1 MRSVRKSLFMAAVV
15 LAVGAAGAS
24 AASAAECRGGRC
36 SVGADGDCCHRSGP
50 VRRVFAAR
58 PVRRVLNA
66 RPVRRLLE
74 RAPVRSFLFRRCY

>member
-1 MRSVRKSLFMAAVV
+1 MRFVRKSVFMAAVV
-15 LAVGAAGAS
+15 LAFAAAGAS
-24 AASAAECRGGRC
+24 VASAAECRGGRC

-66 RPVRRLLE
+66 RPVRRLLDG
-74 RAPVRSFLFRRCY
+74 APVRNFLFRRCR